1 MSVCGCVC
9 LTVSVCLHVSVVVVC
24 VWRVCVWGVQL
35 VPAYLSAGLKKD
47 AMEAIPF
54 VDRPAT
60 VDSDIM
66 INSPTAT
73 DILAC
78 TCLLTY

>member
-1 MSVCGCVC
+1 M
-9 LTVSVCLHVSVVVVC
+9 SVCLHVSVVAVCVWLVC
-24 VWRVCVWGVQL
+24 VWRVQL
-35 VPAYLSAGLKKD
+35 VPAYLAAGLKKD

-54 VDRPAT
+54 VDRPAS

-73 DILAC
+73 DIVAC